1 MTELQAVI
9 LGILQGAGEFL
20 PISSSAHLALAPR
33 VFGWPYQGLAYDV
46 MLHLGTL
53 LAVMIYFWRDW
64 LKIFSDA
71 IKRPSEREG
80 RLLWLLAAGSVPAAL
95 AGFFLNDLAETTFRN
110 PLWIGFNLLFFS
122 VVIYLADRKPA
133 QTLRGDS
140 FSLKHAVIIGLAQ
153 SIALMPGASRSG
165 MTIMAALFL
174 GYARGEAARLSF
186 LLGTP
191 IIFGAALL
199 EAHKIAPDQLNAAFA
214 AGLAASFITGLA
226 CIGFLMTW
234 LKKHT
239 LTPFLI
245 YRVLLGAAIVWLF
258 WGNGK
263 L

>member
-33 VFGWPYQGLAYDV
+33 VFGWPYQGLTYDV

-71 IKRPSEREG
+71 IKRPSEKEG

-95 AGFFLNDLAETTFRN
+95 AGLLLNDMAETSFRN

-122 VVIYLADRKPA
+122 FLIWLADRRPA
-133 QTLRGDS
+133 QTLGEDS
-140 FSLKHAVIIGLAQ
+140 FSLKHALIIGLAQ
-153 SIALMPGASRSG
+153 SLALMPGASRSG

-174 GYARGEAARLSF
+174 GYTRGGAARLSF

-199 EAHKIAPDQLNAAFA
+199 EAHKITPDQLNAAFA

-226 CIGFLMTW
+226 CIGFLMAW
-234 LKKHT
+234 LKKRT
-239 LTPFLI
+239 LTPFI
-245 YRVLLGAAIVWLF
+245 VYRVLLGAAIVWMF

-263 L
+263 